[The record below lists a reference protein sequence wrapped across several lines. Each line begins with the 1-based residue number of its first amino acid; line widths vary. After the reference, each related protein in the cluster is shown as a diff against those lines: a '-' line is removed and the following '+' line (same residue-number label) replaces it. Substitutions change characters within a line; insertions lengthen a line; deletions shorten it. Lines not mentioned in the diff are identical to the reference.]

1 VSLLIKILQVCAKC
15 ISYAHLLLGVLFGW
29 LCVIAT
35 VVQSELLN
43 SWWTQR
49 KNKMETEEQYVLYI
63 LMRTDLPSM
72 NAGKAMAQAS
82 HASNAFMN
90 KVKKDFDMSEI
101 SIKAVEWEKQTNQ
114 GFGTVLVLGATLDD
128 IRKIREWDNEQS
140 SLFDPEE
147 LQPRNESHL
156 FEEVVDPTYPYI
168 VNSEI
173 AGLIDKNVHT
183 GESPIELESGDCLCL
198 RNEVTCAYLFADKNN
213 EQIKEL
219 LGELTLHP

>member
-1 VSLLIKILQVCAKC
+1 MIYHVALNLIMI
-15 ISYAHLLLGVLFGW
+15 
-29 LCVIAT
+29 
-35 VVQSELLN
+35 
-43 SWWTQR
+43 
-49 KNKMETEEQYVLYI
+49 KMNNEEQYVLYI

-82 HASNAFMN
+82 HASNAFTHKFANENVGVSAPKLFHAANDWM
-90 KVKKDFDMSEI
+90 KETK
-101 SIKAVEWEKQTNQ
+101 Q
-114 GFGTVLVLGATLDD
+114 GFGTVLVLGATYDE
-128 IRKIREWDNEQS
+128 IVKVREWDIGMS
-140 SLFDPEE
+140 STDPE
-147 LQPRNESHL
+147 HL
-156 FEEVVDPTYPYI
+156 KDEKPLWMFEEVVDPTYPYI

-173 AGLIDKNVHT
+173 AGLIDKNIHT